1 MTKHKLKNGALTH
14 IFQLESVTLR
24 ISPVNPKIQNSGHSP
39 GNPAHSPIES
49 PCQPILRGDTAH
61 ELLSFSLKLIRDET

>member
-1 MTKHKLKNGALTH
+1 MTKHKHKSAAPIHG
-14 IFQLESVTLR
+14 FQLESVTLR
-24 ISPVNPKIQNSGHSP
+24 IFPVNPKIQNSRYSP
-39 GNPAHSPIES
+39 GNPTHSPIES